1 MCIMEK
7 TETWK
12 VLVTAHRQDETEIFE
27 KVNKRFGFS
36 LSYQMEQLTLKNA
49 NELKGYDAVAINAG
63 CEVDQEMAKAMHEAG
78 IRYIAT
84 RTAGKDHI
92 DKTEI
97 KKHEIK
103 AANVPGYSPNAI
115 SEHTVLLILSLLRK
129 MKTQLRRIEE
139 QYFFLNGLRGRELK
153 SMTVGV
159 IGTGRIGTATIQDL
173 SGFGCRILASGHHPN
188 PEVQRLAEQVD
199 LETLL
204 EQSDI
209 VVLHCPMSEQNYHM
223 INAGTIQK
231 MKPGALLVNTARGG
245 LVDTKAVYEALQSGR
260 LGGFAMDVYE
270 YEDQTARKDYRGKQL
285 DDPLLAS
292 LLAMDQVIFTTHTAF
307 YTDQAI
313 ENIVESSLENLNS
326 FFRTGESE
334 NEI

>member
-1 MCIMEK
+1 ME
-7 TETWK
+7 ETIK
-12 VLVTAHRQDETEIFE
+12 EDIENIQTDGEISVAE
-27 KVNKRFGFS
+27 KID
-36 LSYQMEQLTLKNA
+36 KNA
-49 NELKGYDAVAINAG
+49 
-63 CEVDQEMAKAMHEAG
+63 
-78 IRYIAT
+78 
-84 RTAGKDHI
+84 
-92 DKTEI
+92 I
-97 KKHEIK
+97 KKCGIK

-129 MKTQLRRIEE
+129 MKTQLKRIEE

-159 IGTGRIGTATIQDL
+159 IGTGKIGTATIQDL
-173 SGFGCRILASGHHPN
+173 SGFGCRILANGHHPN

-245 LVDTKAVYEALQSGR
+245 LVDTQAVYEALQNRR

-270 YEDQTARKDYRGKQL
+270 YENLTARKDYRGKPL
-285 DDPLLAS
+285 DDSLLS
-292 LLAMDQVIFTTHTAF
+292 GLLAMDQVLFTTHTAF

-313 ENIVESSLENLNS
+313 ENIVESSLENLAS
-326 FFRTGESE
+326 FFRAGESE

>member
-1 MCIMEK
+1 MNGGWDCKNCLRFYYVITIERTRK
-7 TETWK
+7 YRTSLYAFLNARKNVTDIKQKRDVQSWRKVKKRK
-12 VLVTAHRQDETEIFE
+12 VLATAHRHDETEIFE
-27 KVNKRFGFS
+27 KINQRFGF
-36 LSYQMEQLTLKNA
+36 LLTYMPEQLTLENT
-49 NELKGYDAVAINAG
+49 ERLKGYDADAINAG
-63 CEVDQEMAKAMHEAG
+63 CKVDQDMARAMQAAG
-78 IRYIAT
+78 IRFIAT

-92 DKTEI
+92 DKDEI
-97 KKHEIK
+97 KKCGIK

-129 MKTQLRRIEE
+129 MKTQLKRIEE

-159 IGTGRIGTATIQDL
+159 IGTGKIGTATIQDL
-173 SGFGCRILASGHHPN
+173 SGFGCRILANGHHPN

-231 MKPGALLVNTARGG
+231 MKPEHCWSIQRVEDWLIRRPFMRHCKTEDLVALLWMSMNMR
-245 LVDTKAVYEALQSGR
+245 
-260 LGGFAMDVYE
+260 
-270 YEDQTARKDYRGKQL
+270 
-285 DDPLLAS
+285 
-292 LLAMDQVIFTTHTAF
+292 I
-307 YTDQAI
+307 
-313 ENIVESSLENLNS
+313 
-326 FFRTGESE
+326 
-334 NEI
+334 

>member
-1 MCIMEK
+1 MKK

-27 KVNKRFGFS
+27 KVNKKLGFS
-36 LSYQMEQLTLKNA
+36 LSYQTEQLTLKNV
-49 NELKGYDAVAINAG
+49 NVLNGYDAVAINAG
-63 CEVDQEMAKAMHEAG
+63 CEVNREMAKAMHEAG

-92 DKTEI
+92 DKKEI
-97 KKHEIK
+97 EKYGIK
-103 AANVPGYSPNAI
+103 SANVPGYSPNAI

-129 MKTQLRRIEE
+129 MKTQLKRIEE

-159 IGTGRIGTATIQDL
+159 IGTGKIGTATIQDL
-173 SGFGCRILASGHHPN
+173 SGFGCRILANGHHPN

-223 INAGTIQK
+223 IDAGAIQK
-231 MKPGALLVNTARGG
+231 MKPGALLINTARGG
-245 LVDTKAVYEALQSGR
+245 LVDTKAVYEALKSGR

-270 YEDQTARKDYRGKQL
+270 YEDKTARKDYRGKQL
-285 DDPLLAS
+285 DDPLLVS

-313 ENIVESSLENLNS
+313 ENIVECSLKNLDS
-326 FFRTGESE
+326 FFQTGESE

>member
-1 MCIMEK
+1 MEK
-7 TETWK
+7 SEKRK

-27 KVNKRFGFS
+27 KINQRFGF
-36 LSYQMEQLTLKNA
+36 LLTYMPEQLTLENA
-49 NELKGYDAVAINAG
+49 ERLKGYDAVAINAG
-63 CEVDQEMAKAMHEAG
+63 CKVDQDMARAMQAAG
-78 IRYIAT
+78 IRFIAT

-92 DKTEI
+92 DKNAI
-97 KKHEIK
+97 KKCGIK

-129 MKTQLRRIEE
+129 MKTQLKRIEE

-153 SMTVGV
+153 SMIVGV
-159 IGTGRIGTATIQDL
+159 IGTGKIGTATIQDL
-173 SGFGCRILASGHHPN
+173 SGFGCRILANGHHPN

-245 LVDTKAVYEALQSGR
+245 LVDTQAVYEALQNR
-260 LGGFAMDVYE
+260 KLGGFAMDVYE
-270 YEDQTARKDYRGKQL
+270 YENLTARKDYRGKPL
-285 DDPLLAS
+285 DDSLLS
-292 LLAMDQVIFTTHTAF
+292 GLLAMDQVLFTTHTAF

-313 ENIVESSLENLNS
+313 ENIVESSLENLAS
-326 FFRTGESE
+326 FFRAGESE